1 MAFNGSF
8 AVSQGADISQFTL
21 TDNSTG
27 TDAGLTGRRIYLLT
41 TDGTTLVPEGNT
53 LEYIDWPLVA
63 TIGDTIT
70 IDVLEKDYAIT
81 IFVTWV
87 SSAPLASPSSY
98 EYTYM
103 QLFSGYTNQFLYGLI
118 QKMAANPLLSS
129 DKNFYYNLSK
139 VYTDLDNATL
149 AVANSD
155 QYSAQMALDRI
166 ELMISNEANLF

>member
-8 AVSQGADISQFTL
+8 AITQGVDISQFTL

-27 TDAGLTGRRIYLLT
+27 SDAGITGRRIYLFKI
-41 TDGTTLVPEGNT
+41 DGTTLVPEGT
-53 LEYIDWPLVA
+53 TVTYIDWPIVSL
-63 TIGDTIT
+63 IGDEIT
-70 IDVLEKDYAIT
+70 VDVLDKDYAIT
-81 IFVTWV
+81 AFVSWI

-118 QKMAANPLLSS
+118 QQMAANPLISS

-139 VYTDLDNATL
+139 AYTDLDNATL
-149 AVANSD
+149 AVANND

-166 ELMISNEANLF
+166 TLMINNQSNLF